1 MATHSTR
8 IGARVRPRAGRPKLS
23 ALSTG
28 HPSVL
33 ISITVGL
40 LVLLGLVMIL
50 SASNVVAFAQYG
62 SPFRFFTR
70 QLLWAAAGVVAF
82 VVCARTDYR
91 RWRGVGYVAFAAV
104 LLLLLLVLIPGIGIS
119 VGGSAR
125 WLGFGGLQFQPSEF
139 AKLALILFAADVFSR
154 KKESTFDTL
163 AHTMLPLVPALA
175 ALSILIMLQPD
186 LGTTLLLG
194 AIGAGMMFVAGAPL
208 RYLVPTLASGAGVA
222 ILAALVEPY
231 RRERVLAFLDPWK
244 DPFNTGYQTI
254 QSLIA
259 VGSGGWFGLGVGASR
274 QKWLYIP
281 NAHTDFIFAI
291 LAEETGLLGSLTV
304 IGMFAFLAYLGV
316 RTARKAPDR
325 FGMLVA
331 TGITVWISVQAV
343 VNMGAVSASLPIT
356 GVPLPLVSFGGSSL
370 VISLAA
376 MGILVNIAYQGR
388 HPRRS
393 PQRRNDGATATRG
406 A

>member
-1 MATHSTR
+1 
-8 IGARVRPRAGRPKLS
+8 
-23 ALSTG
+23 
-28 HPSVL
+28 
-33 ISITVGL
+33 
-40 LVLLGLVMIL
+40 
-50 SASNVVAFAQYG
+50 
-62 SPFRFFTR
+62 
-70 QLLWAAAGVVAF
+70 
-82 VVCARTDYR
+82 
-91 RWRGVGYVAFAAV
+91 
-104 LLLLLLVLIPGIGIS
+104 
-119 VGGSAR
+119 
-125 WLGFGGLQFQPSEF
+125 
-139 AKLALILFAADVFSR
+139 
-154 KKESTFDTL
+154 
-163 AHTMLPLVPALA
+163 MLPLVPALA

-331 TGITVWISVQAV
+331 T
-343 VNMGAVSASLPIT
+343 
-356 GVPLPLVSFGGSSL
+356 
-370 VISLAA
+370 
-376 MGILVNIAYQGR
+376 
-388 HPRRS
+388 
-393 PQRRNDGATATRG
+393 ATRG